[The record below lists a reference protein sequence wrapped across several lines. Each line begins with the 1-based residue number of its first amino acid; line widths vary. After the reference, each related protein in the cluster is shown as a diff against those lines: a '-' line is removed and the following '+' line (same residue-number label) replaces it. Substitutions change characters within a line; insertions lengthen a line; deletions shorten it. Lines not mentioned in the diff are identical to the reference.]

1 MGGFWVTK
9 ESNASLGILKNGFT
23 SMKVKCFFFL
33 NFGKYSRVFI
43 PGFSSF
49 SYCSVGIL

>member
-1 MGGFWVTK
+1 MGGFWVIK
-9 ESNASLGILKNGFT
+9 ESNVSLGILKNGFT
-23 SMKVKCFFFL
+23 SMKVLFFF